1 MLRSYWPFTLNE
13 QLNNQRLAIMGIRG
27 LETKIPTDNGLLKKL
42 FYECLFDIQKLP
54 IPIEPNGIVMSFSDP
69 SIIMSLHIAGL
80 LQNPPEFDSI
90 FSSVEITHIKQL
102 VYEAMTLI
110 NETDR
115 ELYLCII
122 QSVSTLAFY
131 KFVDPG
137 YIGGTISS
145 IIGVIWLD
153 PSDKEKWTV
162 EVMAEQIVHEFIHTS
177 LFINELV
184 HTSYSNY
191 DLLEV
196 ALVKSAIRQQVRNY
210 DKSFHAAH
218 VATGLVAFLVK
229 AGFIER
235 AAELIANLQSSIDDL
250 ETVSIRTGVLSTSGL
265 TLLRALQNFFNQGI
279 RQGSG

>member
-1 MLRSYWPFTLNE
+1 MLHGYWPFTLNE
-13 QLNNQRLAIMGIRG
+13 QLNNQRLVIMGIRG

-54 IPIEPNGIVMSFSDP
+54 VPIEPNGIVMSFSDP
-69 SIIMSLHIAGL
+69 SIIMSLHVAGL
-80 LQNPPEFDSI
+80 LQNPPDFDSI
-90 FSSVEITHIKQL
+90 FSSVEITDIKQL

-131 KFVDPG
+131 KYVDPG

-153 PSDKEKWTV
+153 PSNKEKWTV

-279 RQGSG
+279 RQGSV

>member
-1 MLRSYWPFTLNE
+1 
-13 QLNNQRLAIMGIRG
+13 
-27 LETKIPTDNGLLKKL
+27 
-42 FYECLFDIQKLP
+42 
-54 IPIEPNGIVMSFSDP
+54 
-69 SIIMSLHIAGL
+69 
-80 LQNPPEFDSI
+80 
-90 FSSVEITHIKQL
+90 
-102 VYEAMTLI
+102 MTLI

-131 KFVDPG
+131 KYVDPG

-153 PSDKEKWTV
+153 PSNKEKWTV

-279 RQGSG
+279 RQGSV